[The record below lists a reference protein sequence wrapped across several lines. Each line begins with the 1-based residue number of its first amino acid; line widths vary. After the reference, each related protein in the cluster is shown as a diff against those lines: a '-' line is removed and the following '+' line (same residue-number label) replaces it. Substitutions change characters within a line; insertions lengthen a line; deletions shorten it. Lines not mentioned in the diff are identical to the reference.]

1 MMAIKAPFVDVYAR
15 MEHVPSNAPTLSN
28 RGAAPGR
35 IVEVDAVRGI
45 AAATVVLY
53 HSLLILPNMS
63 ADTRGLG
70 LTMLNIGKYSPLH
83 ALFSGSEAVLV
94 FFVISGFVLSLPY
107 FGPRKPTYRGFLV
120 RRVARIWPA
129 YAVACGIAFLAASL
143 IGGGKIAA
151 LSSWFNGEWQQP
163 LTGVVAAKHL
173 ALIDKFHTGTFDPVL
188 WSLVHEMRISIIFPL
203 LFFVVVWG
211 RPLAMLAG
219 VVVWT
224 FVAVRLGGP
233 DNSALVISLRYI
245 GCFALGVLVSK
256 YRYTLVNW
264 LQSMPS
270 RVRILFALTVLLLY
284 TYPWWMPNIY
294 IAHRAFLDFGAVM
307 FASAGWLLLAL
318 ASQRTG
324 ALLRSVPLQFLGRI
338 SYSLYL
344 VHAIVVLA
352 LVHLLYGK
360 LSLSLIIA
368 GVWVLSL
375 GLATLGE
382 RYVERPSMILGRR
395 IAKRF
400 AN

>member
-1 MMAIKAPFVDVYAR
+1 M
-15 MEHVPSNAPTLSN
+15 
-28 RGAAPGR
+28 G
-35 IVEVDAVRGI
+35 
-45 AAATVVLY
+45 
-53 HSLLILPNMS
+53 

-70 LTMLNIGKYSPLH
+70 LTALNIGKYSPLH

-107 FGPRKPTYRGFLV
+107 FGPRKPTYRRFLV

-143 IGGGKIAA
+143 IGGGHIAA

-163 LTGVVAAKHL
+163 VTGAVVVKHL
-173 ALIDKFHTGTFDPVL
+173 ALIDRFQTGTFDPVL

-203 LFFVVVWG
+203 LFFVIVWG
-211 RPLAMLAG
+211 RPLIMLAG

-224 FVAVRLGGP
+224 VLAVRLGGS

-245 GCFALGVLVSK
+245 GCFALGVLVAK
-256 YRYTLVNW
+256 YRHVLVGW
-264 LQSMPS
+264 LQSVPS
-270 RVRILFALTVLLLY
+270 RVRVLFAIATLLLY
-284 TYPWWMPNIY
+284 TYPWWMPNISV
-294 IAHRAFLDFGAVM
+294 AHKAILDFGAVM
-307 FASAGWLLLAL
+307 LASAGWLLLAL

-352 LVHLLYGK
+352 LVHLLYGR
-360 LSLSLIIA
+360 LPLALILV

-382 RYVERPSMILGRR
+382 RYVERPSMLLGRR
-395 IAKRF
+395 IA
-400 AN
+400 N